1 MPAFDEFKGIRVLVV
16 EDDAMICLLLEDML
30 LDFGCEVI
38 GPACDI
44 TRATDLARRHSC
56 IDVAILDVNL
66 AGQVVFP
73 VADILAQR
81 GVPFLFATG
90 MGTEGL
96 PAVWQGY
103 QTVQKPMTIAQLA
116 AGLGHALRNH
126 RRGG

>member
-1 MPAFDEFKGIRVLVV
+1 MPAFDELKGIRVLVV
-16 EDDAMICLLLEDML
+16 EDDAMICLLLEDIL
-30 LDFGCEVI
+30 VELGCEII

-44 TRATDLARRHSC
+44 VRAADLARRHSG

-66 AGQVVFP
+66 AGQLVFP

-90 MGTEGL
+90 MGAEGL
-96 PAVWQGY
+96 PPVWQGY

-116 AGLGHALRNH
+116 TALGHSLKNH

>member
-1 MPAFDEFKGIRVLVV
+1 
-16 EDDAMICLLLEDML
+16 MICLLLEDTL
-30 LDFGCEVI
+30 LEFGCEIV

-44 TRATDLARRHSC
+44 TSAADLARRHAG

-73 VADILAQR
+73 VAEILAQR

-90 MGTEGL
+90 MGADGL
-96 PAVWQGY
+96 PAGWERY
-103 QTVQKPMTIAQLA
+103 ETVQKPMTVTQLA
-116 AGLGHALRNH
+116 AALGHTLEKH

>member
-1 MPAFDEFKGIRVLVV
+1 MSALDELKGIRVLLV

-30 LDFGCEVI
+30 LEFGCEVI

-44 TRATDLARRHSC
+44 TRATDLARRHAG

-66 AGQVVFP
+66 AGKVVFP
-73 VADILAQR
+73 VAEILAQR

-90 MGTEGL
+90 MGADGL
-96 PAVWQGY
+96 PADWQGH
-103 QTVQKPMTIAQLA
+103 QTVQKPMSVAQLA
-116 AGLGHALRNH
+116 AALGQTLANH

>member
-1 MPAFDEFKGIRVLVV
+1 MPALDGLKGLRVLLV
-16 EDDAMICLLLEDML
+16 EDDAMICMLLEDML
-30 LDFGCEVI
+30 IEFGCEII

-44 TRATDLARRHSC
+44 TRAADLARRHVG

-73 VADILAQR
+73 VTDILAQR

-90 MGTEGL
+90 MGADGL
-96 PAVWQGY
+96 PADWQGC

-116 AGLGHALRNH
+116 AALGQTLEHH